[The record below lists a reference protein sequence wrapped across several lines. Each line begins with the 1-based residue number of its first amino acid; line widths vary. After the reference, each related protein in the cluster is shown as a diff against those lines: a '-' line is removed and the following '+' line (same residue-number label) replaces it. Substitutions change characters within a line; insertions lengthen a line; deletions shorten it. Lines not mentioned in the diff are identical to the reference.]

1 MVVGCSTFKVLSSLL
16 MKKLTKSERTVIERL
31 IFPES
36 FEVIMEET
44 NMQYGELRD
53 DLMSLVNYRFVEV
66 IDLDTT
72 GDSKMSFYDSD
83 NIRDFSFR
91 ATKTGLKSIKQTTV

>member
-1 MVVGCSTFKVLSSLL
+1 
-16 MKKLTKSERTVIERL
+16 MKKLTKSERAVVERL

-44 NMQYGELRD
+44 KMQFGELRD
-53 DLMSLVNYRFVEV
+53 DLMNLVNYRFIEV
-66 IDLDTT
+66 IDDDST
-72 GDSKMSFYDSD
+72 GDSKMAFYDSD

-91 ATKTGLKSIKQTTV
+91 ATKTGLKSIKQTTI